1 MNHTIII
8 AEAGVNHNG
17 NIDLAKRLIDEA
29 KACKADYVKFQSFVT
44 EENISCNAP
53 KAKYQNDT
61 TESSETQFEMLKK
74 LELNFRQTE
83 ELKIYADKIGIGF
96 LTTPAEKQNV
106 DLVSRLELDFIKIA
120 SESITNY
127 LLLAEI
133 GKLNRPTILST
144 GMCNMEEI
152 SSAMSVLMKYGLQK
166 KNLILLHCNSEY
178 PSPYLDLNLRAI
190 QTLKK
195 HFDVAVGFS
204 DHSEGIEASIAAV
217 ALGSEVIEKHFTL
230 NNDMDGPDH
239 SSSLDPEDFGN
250 LVKAIRNVELSL
262 GNGIK
267 APSNSEK
274 KNIKYMRR
282 SLVARMPIK
291 KGERYSIDN
300 VAAKRPAI
308 GISPMEWE
316 IFEGKPSSRNYETDE
331 LIKK

>member
-1 MNHTIII
+1 MSHTIII

-17 NIDLAKRLIDEA
+17 SVKLAKRLIDEA
-29 KACKADYVKFQSFVT
+29 RACKADYVKFQSFVT
-44 EENISCNAP
+44 EENISCDAP

-74 LELNFRQTE
+74 LELNFKQTE

-127 LLLAEI
+127 LLLTEI
-133 GKLNRPTILST
+133 GKLNRSTILST
-144 GMCNMEEI
+144 GMCNIDEI
-152 SSAMSVLMKYGLQK
+152 SNAMSVLMKSGLQK
-166 KNLILLHCNSEY
+166 KKLILLHCNSEY
-178 PSPYLDLNLRAI
+178 PSPYVDLNLNAI
-190 QTLKK
+190 KTMKK
-195 HFDVAVGFS
+195 QFDVAVGFS

-217 ALGSEVIEKHFTL
+217 AIGSVVIEKHFTL
-230 NNDMDGPDH
+230 DNHMVGPDH
-239 SSSLDPEDFGN
+239 SSSLNPEDFGK

-262 GNGIK
+262 GNGMK
-267 APSNSEK
+267 VPSNSEK

-282 SLVARMPIK
+282 SLVAKVPIK
-291 KGERYSIDN
+291 KGEKFTTDN

-308 GISPMEWE
+308 GITPMEWE
-316 IFEGKPSSRNYETDE
+316 LFEGKSSSRNYKTDE

>member
-1 MNHTIII
+1 MNRSIII

-17 NIDLAKRLIDEA
+17 SIEFAKRLIDEA

-53 KAKYQNDT
+53 KAKYQNAT
-61 TESSETQFEMLKK
+61 TESSESQFEMLKK
-74 LELNFRQTE
+74 LELNFRETE

-106 DLVSRLELDFIKIA
+106 DLVSHLDLDFIKIA
-120 SESITNY
+120 SESVTNY
-127 LLLAEI
+127 LLLADI
-133 GKLNRPTILST
+133 GKLNKPTILST
-144 GMCNMEEI
+144 GMCDTEEI
-152 SSAMSVLMKYGLQK
+152 SSAISVLMKFGLQK

-178 PSPYLDLNLRAI
+178 PSPFMDLNLNAI
-190 QTLKK
+190 KTMKK
-195 HFDVAVGFS
+195 HFDVGVGFS

-217 ALGSEVIEKHFTL
+217 ALGAVIIEKHFTL
-230 NNDMDGPDH
+230 DNNMSGPDH
-239 SSSLDPEDFGN
+239 SSSLNPEDFGK
-250 LVKAIRNVELSL
+250 LVKAIRNIEFSL
-262 GNGIK
+262 GNGVK

-274 KNIKYMRR
+274 KNIKFMRR
-282 SLVARMPIK
+282 SLVAKMSIK
-291 KGERYSIDN
+291 KGEKFTTDN

-316 IFEGKPSSRNYETDE
+316 LFNGKSSSRNYEIDE

>member
-1 MNHTIII
+1 MSHTIII

-17 NIDLAKRLIDEA
+17 SVKLAKRLIDEA
-29 KACKADYVKFQSFVT
+29 RACKADYVKFQSFVT
-44 EENISCNAP
+44 EENISCDAP

-74 LELNFRQTE
+74 LELNFKQTE

-127 LLLAEI
+127 LLLTEI
-133 GKLNRPTILST
+133 GRLNRPTILST
-144 GMCNMEEI
+144 GMCNIEEI
-152 SSAMSVLMKYGLQK
+152 SNAMSVLMKSGLQK
-166 KNLILLHCNSEY
+166 KKLTLLHCNSEY
-178 PSPYLDLNLRAI
+178 PSPYVDLNLNAI
-190 QTLKK
+190 KTMKK
-195 HFDVAVGFS
+195 QFDVAVGFS

-217 ALGSEVIEKHFTL
+217 AIGSVVIEKHFTL
-230 NNDMDGPDH
+230 DNHMVGPDH
-239 SSSLDPEDFGN
+239 SSSLDPEDFGK

-262 GNGIK
+262 GNGMK

-282 SLVARMPIK
+282 SLVAKVPIK
-291 KGERYSIDN
+291 KGEKFTTNN

-308 GISPMEWE
+308 GITPMEWE
-316 IFEGKPSSRNYETDE
+316 LFEGKSSSRNYKTDE